1 MNKKQKTLLITGG
14 LGGIG
19 SEIVDFFYQ
28 KNFTIIILDNK
39 SNNIFLK
46 IFKSKTKNN
55 NLLIYKKID
64 LSKPNLI
71 KTYFNQLKKK

>member
-1 MNKKQKTLLITGG
+1 MSKKQKALLITGG

-39 SNNIFLK
+39 SNNNFLK
-46 IFKSKTKNN
+46 SI
-55 NLLIYKKID
+55 
-64 LSKPNLI
+64 
-71 KTYFNQLKKK
+71 

>member
-19 SEIVDFFYQ
+19 SEIVDCFYQ

-39 SNNIFLK
+39 SNNNFLK
-46 IFKSKTKNN
+46 RFKSKTQNN
-55 NLLIYKKID
+55 NPLIYKKID
-64 LSKPNLI
+64 L
-71 KTYFNQLKKK
+71 QLAYDLKIL